1 MVDLKLISDDDILS
15 EYNLRFRSVG
25 ENRAAMSSSA
35 MVKAYLS
42 NILDDKEKD
51 REHFFCIFLDAQN
64 KMITIETLFSG
75 SLTSSAV
82 YPREVIKAVLK
93 HEAANIILAHNHPS
107 GITIPSS
114 SDLAITKK
122 LQTACKA
129 IDVIVLDHIIIGD
142 DYYSFADNGLL

>member
-15 EYNLRFRSVG
+15 EYNLRFRSIS
-25 ENRAAMSSSA
+25 ESRAALSSSA

-64 KMITIETLFSG
+64 KMITIETLFIG
-75 SLTSSAV
+75 SLSTSAV

-107 GITIPSS
+107 GASIPSS
-114 SDLAITKK
+114 SDRAVTKK
-122 LQTACKA
+122 LQTACA
-129 IDVIVLDHIIIGD
+129 SIDVAILDHIIIGD
-142 DYYSFADNGLL
+142 DYYSFADNRLL